1 MDNIY
6 IACTMLRWN
15 SVPAA
20 VMAQPPSGAWRM
32 TPFAPA
38 LYECACVAKIFSHE
52 MWQKQL
58 QPLKVMV
65 RGAVSQLIAVNSF
78 PCISGSGIFW
88 CCWSLILCKMA
99 RSTTSEAAEPTLMA
113 ADAVAKDAGHEFNIT
128 LQVYHLFLI
137 CIV

>member
-1 MDNIY
+1 VDNIY

-65 RGAVSQLIAVNSF
+65 RGAVSQLIAAVNSF
-78 PCISGSGIFW
+78 LASVGQGYFG
-88 CCWSLILCKMA
+88 
-99 RSTTSEAAEPTLMA
+99 
-113 ADAVAKDAGHEFNIT
+113 VVG
-128 LQVYHLFLI
+128 V
-137 CIV
+137 